1 MILTDL
7 PNSVVKGFSD
17 GGGVEGMTD
26 EFVTTSNQAMA
37 YSSLRRSFSKG
48 NNFK

>member
-1 MILTDL
+1 MIPTDV
-7 PNSVVKGFSD
+7 PNSVVKGISE

-26 EFVTTSNQAMA
+26 EVVVKSNQVMA

-48 NNFK
+48 NNFE